1 MRRFFGILVCLFW
14 VANMFATTYQSYQPT
29 DFRSTSAYVTSRPD
43 GISTYQ
49 SQAVSH
55 QSIASISASNFAA
68 MNEEGGEFYQPP
80 ATNPHVRKG
89 RPGGGGG
96 DSGGGAI
103 GEYDFHSPIG
113 ATPWL
118 LFAVMV
124 TSYIL
129 IKRRRNRMNRTN
141 S

>member
-80 ATNPHVRKG
+80 ATNPHIRKG
-89 RPGGGGG
+89 RPGGGG

-103 GEYDFHSPIG
+103 GEYDFHSPVG
-113 ATPWL
+113 AIPWL
-118 LFAVMV
+118 IFAVMV
-124 TSYIL
+124 AAYCFVK
-129 IKRRRNRMNRTN
+129 KRR
-141 S
+141 SLKEK